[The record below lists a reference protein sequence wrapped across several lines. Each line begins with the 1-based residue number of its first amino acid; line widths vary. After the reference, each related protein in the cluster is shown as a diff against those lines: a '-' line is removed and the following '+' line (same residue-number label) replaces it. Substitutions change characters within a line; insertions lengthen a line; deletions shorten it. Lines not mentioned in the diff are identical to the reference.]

1 MATISK
7 LDATWILD
15 SRSNPTVRCELVL
28 DHDGKKYTAFASVP
42 SGASTGSFEAVELR
56 DGFAEFNGKGVSK
69 AINNINETIASKIRF
84 EEFGNA
90 LELDEFLLDLDT
102 TGNKSELGANA
113 ILAVSMAS
121 HRAFAEI
128 AGLELWQYLRRMYF
142 SFLPARQKYPRLML
156 NIINGGAHADNNLDI
171 QEFMIIPNSEDIQE
185 SVLIGHTIFN
195 KLKSILKKQG
205 FSTGVGDE
213 GGFAPNFKSDSEAL
227 DNIRLAIT
235 ESGYTYDQVL
245 IAMDVAATEF
255 FNPNTKDYTFNG
267 KKYTSP
273 ELVKYFS
280 DLNNK
285 YNFASIEDICAEDDI
300 IGWKEATTVLGS
312 KVQLVGDDLFV
323 TNINRFRVLGGEK
336 KLGNAILIKPNQI
349 GSIIETCQVIN
360 KAREDGYSVVISHR
374 SGETSD
380 DFISDLS
387 YACQSDFIKAGAP
400 NRGERVAKYNR
411 LLIIKHNL
419 Q

>member
-1 MATISK
+1 MASIAQ

-15 SRSNPTVRCELVL
+15 SRSNPTVRCEIIL
-28 DHDGKKYTAFASVP
+28 DHDGKKFTAVASVP
-42 SGASTGSFEAVELR
+42 SGASTGRFEALELR
-56 DGFAEFNGKGVSK
+56 DEFSEFGGKGVSK
-69 AINNINETIASKIRF
+69 AIDNINETIASKIRF

-90 LELDEFLLDLDT
+90 LELDEFLLSIDESP
-102 TGNKSELGANA
+102 NKSVLGANA

-121 HRAFAEI
+121 HRAFAQI

-142 SFLPARQKYPRLML
+142 SFLPARQKYPKLML

-171 QEFMIIPNSEDIQE
+171 QEFMIIPNTEDIQE
-185 SVLIGHTIFN
+185 SILIGHTVYN
-195 KLKSILKKQG
+195 KLKKILKDNG

-227 DNIRLAIT
+227 DNIRLAIS

-245 IAMDVAATEF
+245 IAMDVAASEF
-255 FNPNTKDYTFNG
+255 YNSTTREYTMGN
-267 KKYTSP
+267 KKYNST

-285 YNFASIEDICAEDDI
+285 YNFASIEDICSEDDVQ
-300 IGWKEATTVLGS
+300 GWREATTNLGS
-312 KVQLVGDDLFV
+312 KIQLVGDDLFV
-323 TNINRFRVLGGEK
+323 TNINRFRALGSEK
-336 KLGNAILIKPNQI
+336 RLGNAILIKPNQI
-349 GSIIETCQVIN
+349 GTIIESCLVIN

-380 DFISDLS
+380 DFIADLS
-387 YACQSDFIKAGAP
+387 YACQSDFLKAGAP

-411 LLIIKHNL
+411 LLIINHNL